1 MAKPD
6 WEAIELAYRAGV
18 LSIRELVGKYSIS
31 HQALSKR
38 AKKDDWERDLKAK
51 VQAKADALVAKRK
64 VATDS
69 HISERQLIEATAEV
83 IATVRMGHRG
93 DIHRARELTNKL
105 FDVLAGECGD
115 VADLEDLGEIVRSL
129 TYQWKKLAAPRIA
142 RYYACRATASLSA
155 CCYVIPSPCPF
166 EPVHKFV

>member
-129 TYQWKKLAAPRIA
+129 TYQWKKLAAPRG
-142 RYYACRATASLSA
+142 
-155 CCYVIPSPCPF
+155 
-166 EPVHKFV
+166 

>member
-69 HISERQLIEATAEV
+69 HISER
-83 IATVRMGHRG
+83 
-93 DIHRARELTNKL
+93 
-105 FDVLAGECGD
+105 
-115 VADLEDLGEIVRSL
+115 
-129 TYQWKKLAAPRIA
+129 
-142 RYYACRATASLSA
+142 
-155 CCYVIPSPCPF
+155 
-166 EPVHKFV
+166 